1 MDKRSEHRLNFIAI
15 ITVFICCTLFL
26 IFSTNKVLADIDDDV
41 IADAPEG
48 LLVNKYF
55 TNDTMTSDELYA
67 KTGLYTYP
75 YRENYATTDAS
86 GQVLIL
92 AKGNN
97 EGYSEKLT
105 KPGILGIQNS
115 VGTATNVSS
124 YGAMWSD
131 VNQDNYIDT
140 QTIEPQIISAW
151 IFVGGGDEDDP
162 HNAQGMTF
170 TVQNDDY
177 GTSAIGAGQQG
188 LGAYGYDQTHVETIA
203 NTGISSSILTTSE
216 IAKSAIQNSVSIEF
230 DAVINK
236 LGANSPIILNS
247 ISDLGFAGQKFEGTA
262 GGYDT
267 YDRSVPAPEGFP
279 QDGTTLLGSG
289 GGYGHIAFTYPS
301 NPLTYHLSKQIN
313 SFDSN
318 WGTDAYAMFH
328 IKSNNTT
335 IINNGDED
343 NWHHVTITWQNS
355 DDGKTANLKYSFNDK
370 YRDGTYNDNLN
381 GVIDED
387 SFVRSEA
394 ETTVDMSTFGNIKD
408 HRLLWGFTG
417 SNDNASD
424 VQAKLVDFESIP
436 ALVSISS
443 NAYIVDNTLEKTIS
457 VDSSGTVSDDNH
469 VNNGDNLTLHYN
481 LNYLSGKEDW
491 SQIESIIQ
499 LPEHFSV
506 TPDENGNVA
515 KISFANG
522 ADPEYI
528 TASEVSDSTLKH
540 VIKQAMNDD
549 NDVVSIEING
559 KAVNDTD
566 NEIEVDAAGARFK
579 NTIGITTTSTPE
591 FVINPS
597 KKWKLTLSQPN
608 DIELLYQP
616 ANENIDLV
624 LPTTLTYDLDHTFAN
639 GDTIVYKIN
648 VAGKTYTT
656 KATTD
661 STTNT
666 ANISIPLKDII
677 DSDDSVNFWD
687 IFNPTKNQP
696 VPVKV
701 YAYDLDSVTSNT
713 VRYNVNVTQKYLELT
728 ASDNLQFQDIT
739 NYDTKKILK
748 RKSGF
753 NLDVISYDS
762 TWQLS
767 GKATDLKN
775 EDNNSFK
782 GAVCYVDPSDGDVE
796 TMYNEDA
803 IIASQNVVQEGKR
816 ITSIDDEWNS
826 NNGVLLSQTDFNQ
839 SGTYE
844 GRITWTLTDTVG

>member
-1 MDKRSEHRLNFIAI
+1 
-15 ITVFICCTLFL
+15 
-26 IFSTNKVLADIDDDV
+26 
-41 IADAPEG
+41 
-48 LLVNKYF
+48 
-55 TNDTMTSDELYA
+55 
-67 KTGLYTYP
+67 
-75 YRENYATTDAS
+75 
-86 GQVLIL
+86 
-92 AKGNN
+92 
-97 EGYSEKLT
+97 
-105 KPGILGIQNS
+105 
-115 VGTATNVSS
+115 
-124 YGAMWSD
+124 MWSD
-131 VNQDNYIDT
+131 VSQDNYIDT
-140 QTIEPQIISAW
+140 QTTEPQIISAW
-151 IFVGGGDEDDP
+151 IFVGGGDDWDP

-188 LGAYGYDQTHVETIA
+188 LGAYGYDETYREKAGITG
-203 NTGISSSILTTSE
+203 NTSNLKNLGNTD

-230 DAVINK
+230 DATPNK
-236 LGANSPIILNS
+236 LGANSPISLVS
-247 ISDLGFAGQKFEGTA
+247 TDTGLGGDKSYGTLGGFDGAIGAYNVPIDYPDRYATKLGA
-262 GGYDT
+262 GG
-267 YDRSVPAPEGFP
+267 A
-279 QDGTTLLGSG
+279 
-289 GGYGHIAFTYPS
+289 YGHISFTYPG
-301 NPLTYHLSKQIN
+301 NPETYLISSI
-313 SFDSN
+313 DSN
-318 WGTDAYAMFH
+318 DLNADWGQRGYQMYH
-328 IKSNNTT
+328 IRTNETT
-335 IINNGDED
+335 IINTGDED

-370 YRDGTYNDNLN
+370 YRDGTYNNNLN
-381 GVIDED
+381 GTTDKY
-387 SFVRSEA
+387 SFIRSEA

-417 SNDNASD
+417 SNDNKSD

-457 VDSSGTVSDDNH
+457 VDSSGAVSDDNH

-481 LNYLSGKEDW
+481 LNYLNGKEDW

-499 LPEHFSV
+499 LPDHFNV

-522 ADPEYI
+522 AAPEYI
-528 TASEVSDSTLKH
+528 TAAEVSDSTLKH

-549 NDVVSIEING
+549 NDVVNIEING

-566 NEIEVDAAGARFK
+566 SEIEVDAAGARFK

-591 FVINPS
+591 FIIDPG
-597 KKWKLTLSQPN
+597 KQWKLTLSQPEE
-608 DIELLYQP
+608 IELLYQP
-616 ANENIDLV
+616 SNENIDLV
-624 LPTTLTYDLDHTFAN
+624 LSTNLTYDSGHTFSN
-639 GDTIVYKIN
+639 GDTIIYKIS

-677 DSDDSVNFWD
+677 DSDDSLNFWD
-687 IFNPTKNQP
+687 VFNPNKSQP

-713 VRYNVNVTQKYLELT
+713 VTYNVNVTQKYLELA
-728 ASDNLQFQDIT
+728 ASDSLQFQDIT
-739 NYDTKKILK
+739 SYDTKKVLK

-767 GKATDLKN
+767 GKATGLKN

-803 IIASQNVVQEGKR
+803 IIASQNVVQEGKK
-816 ITSIDDEWNS
+816 ITSIDDKWNAD
-826 NNGVLLSQTDFNQ
+826 NGVLLSQTDFNQ
-839 SGTYE
+839 SGVYE
-844 GRITWTLTDTVG
+844 GQITWTLTDTVG